1 MILAYILWL
10 HLWTLINYVR
20 VYVYY
25 KIWKI
30 KKYKS
35 NQSILLSKT
44 YQWLRVSLRINPESS
59 AWAPEAPAHFSSLLQ
74 NIPPLHSMSQTHVS
88 CGPPVPTLQPS
99 YSSLTLHTCCFSL
112 PRTSPHSYFLGW
124 LLLIFIGLNLNIKFS
139 GGRLW
144 SPDMVRYPDT
154 YSHWFS
160 VLIKILFYY

>member
-1 MILAYILWL
+1 MYVCMCITKSEKLKN
-10 HLWTLINYVR
+10 TNLISQFFFLKPISGS
-20 VYVYY
+20 VYPCGLIQNLQPGLQ
-25 KIWKI
+25 KP
-30 KKYKS
+30 
-35 NQSILLSKT
+35 LLT
-44 YQWLRVSLRINPESS
+44 SLSYRT
-59 AWAPEAPAHFSSLLQ
+59 SLLFT
-74 NIPPLHSMSQTHVS
+74 LCHRHVS